1 MSRTHDPYAAL
12 RSPQYRKLLIGNMLA
27 GIGSEMQ
34 AVAVGWE
41 LYQRTNSATALGLV
55 GLMQFVPFCLLALPA
70 GHAVDRYNRKRIF
83 MIAQLL
89 GASVAVG
96 LCLLSAWQGPVPLVY
111 LCLIG
116 AGAAQAL
123 RMPAR
128 SALVPQL
135 VPLETLGNAITWNS
149 SGWQVASVA
158 GPALGG
164 LVIALTGQALGAYLL
179 AGGCML
185 TCASLL
191 LAIRPRAATLRHEDV
206 TLNTLL
212 AGVRFVF
219 RTKLILATITLDLF
233 AVLLGGAT
241 ALLPIFARDIVGGG
255 PTGLGW
261 LRAAPSLGAIV
272 MALALAHRPPLR
284 HAGSALF
291 WSVAGF
297 GAATIVFGLSTNF
310 ALSFIMLA
318 VTGALDN
325 VSMVVRGTLLQ
336 LLTPDE
342 MRGRVAA
349 VNSIFIGS
357 SNELGAFESG
367 ITAQLFGPVASVV
380 GGGIGTIVVVIA
392 VMLRWP
398 EVLGIGSLGALQP
411 AVASPEAPLPANPI
425 DSAQRV
431 P

>member
-1 MSRTHDPYAAL
+1 
-12 RSPQYRKLLIGNMLA
+12 
-27 GIGSEMQ
+27 
-34 AVAVGWE
+34 
-41 LYQRTNSATALGLV
+41 
-55 GLMQFVPFCLLALPA
+55 
-70 GHAVDRYNRKRIF
+70 
-83 MIAQLL
+83 
-89 GASVAVG
+89 
-96 LCLLSAWQGPVPLVY
+96 
-111 LCLIG
+111 
-116 AGAAQAL
+116 
-123 RMPAR
+123 MPAR

-135 VPLETLGNAITWNS
+135 VPLETLGNAIAWNS

-164 LVIALTGQALGAYLL
+164 LAIALTGRALAAYLL

-185 TCASLL
+185 TCATLL
-191 LAIRPRAATLRHEDV
+191 STIRPRAATFPHEDV

-212 AGVRFVF
+212 AGVRFAF

-241 ALLPIFARDIVGGG
+241 ALLPIFARDILGSG

-272 MALALAHRPPLR
+272 MALALAYRPPLG
-284 HAGSALF
+284 HAGRALL
-291 WSVAGF
+291 WSVGGF

-318 VTGALDN
+318 LTGALDN
-325 VSMVVRGTLLQ
+325 VSMVVRGTLVL

-411 AVASPEAPLPANPI
+411 AVASPEEPLPANPVGM
-425 DSAQRV
+425 SE
-431 P
+431 

>member
-1 MSRTHDPYAAL
+1 MNSHDHYAAL
-12 RSPQYRKLLIGNMLA
+12 RWPHYRKLLIGNILA

-55 GLMQFVPFCLLALPA
+55 GLMQFVPFLLLALPA

-83 MIAQLL
+83 MAAQLL
-89 GASVAVG
+89 GATVAAG
-96 LCLLSAWQGPVPLVY
+96 LCLLSLWEGPVSLVY
-111 LCLIG
+111 ICLIG
-116 AGAAQAL
+116 AGAGQAL

-128 SALVPQL
+128 SALVPHL
-135 VPLETLGNAITWNS
+135 VPLDTLENAITWNT
-149 SGWQVASVA
+149 SGWQLASVT

-164 LVIALTGQALGAYLL
+164 LAIALTGRALTAYLL
-179 AGGCML
+179 ACGCML
-185 TCASLL
+185 TCAILL
-191 LAIRPRAATLRHEDV
+191 SAIHPRAISLPHEDV

-241 ALLPIFARDIVGGG
+241 ALLPIFARDILDRG

-261 LRAAPSLGAIV
+261 LRAAPSLGAII

-284 HAGSALF
+284 RAGRGLL
-291 WSVAGF
+291 WSVGGF

-310 ALSFIMLA
+310 ALSFFMLA
-318 VTGALDN
+318 MTGALDN

-342 MRGRVAA
+342 MRGRVGA

-398 EVLGIGSLGALQP
+398 EVLAIGSLGALQP
-411 AVASPEAPLPANPI
+411 AAASPEEPLPSGVVGNPV
-425 DSAQRV
+425 DMNE
-431 P
+431 